1 MGDESRSKELRY
13 RCCVEMV
20 TNKSK
25 VTVHRLYSKLEVLSP
40 DYDRDCL
47 DCAQPG
53 KWSSV
58 WMIIALSNLLDL
70 PVQSVYPA
78 VNGPGCKGFKTL
90 NYLFKPP
97 FSDPEKGKLS
107 IMWTNTVSTERNSFS
122 RRRRPGFSWGQT
134 TLYL

>member
-1 MGDESRSKELRY
+1 MGDESRSMELRY
-13 RCCVEMV
+13 RYCVEMV

-25 VTVHRLYSKLEVLSP
+25 GMVHRLYSKLEVLSP

-53 KWSSV
+53 NRSSV
-58 WMIIALSNLLDL
+58 WMIIALSNLLNT

-78 VNGPGCKGFKTL
+78 VNGHGCKGLKTL

-97 FSDPEKGKLS
+97 FSDPKK
-107 IMWTNTVSTERNSFS
+107 R
-122 RRRRPGFSWGQT
+122 
-134 TLYL
+134 